1 MIRHFFTRQFALFLF
16 VGGTAAFINWSTRLA
31 ISSFFS
37 FPAAVSIA
45 YMAGMASAF
54 ALNRFFVFN
63 RSERP
68 ILKQARDFISINV
81 IFMPIVLLSSIFIE
95 KILRY
100 LGMTSYTETIAHG
113 LSVSLPA
120 ILSFLL
126 YKFVAFK
133 ETRSEHQ

>member
-1 MIRHFFTRQFALFLF
+1 MIRHLFTRQFALFLF
-16 VGGTAAFINWSTRLA
+16 VGGTAAFINWSSRLA

-45 YMAGMASAF
+45 YMIGMATAF
-54 ALNRFFVFN
+54 MLNRLFIFK

-68 ILKQARDFISINV
+68 ILKQARDFIIINFS
-81 IFMPIVLLSSIFIE
+81 FMPVVLCSSIFIE
-95 KILRY
+95 KILRHM
-100 LGMTSYTETIAHG
+100 GMVLYTEAVAHG

-133 ETRSEHQ
+133 ETTTEYR